1 MEAEAVM
8 VGEPIEMVLP
18 DVVGCRL
25 IGQPSLY
32 ITSTD
37 IVLAITKV
45 RIQNGYR

>member
-18 DVVGCRL
+18 EVIGCKL
-25 IGQPSLY
+25 TGQPSLC

-45 RIQNGYR
+45 RR